1 MRTSCRFSAVT
12 ICEILI
18 APAHL
23 YSRDPLISHKH
34 RNMART
40 FQNPANNHEET
51 VSASASM
58 GAFFLGWI
66 YLAFKGLWG
75 HFFIWLLA
83 VGIPAALVDRYTFI
97 LTIPLLSIFYGLAIQ
112 GILSTRYLRR
122 GWREIGRDEEA
133 IGPSTAQA
141 APLVAPISTTVE
153 PAQLAD
159 SETKT
164 CPYCAETIKTAA
176 IRCKHCRADLAVSS
190 GEPATAQ

>member
-1 MRTSCRFSAVT
+1 
-12 ICEILI
+12 
-18 APAHL
+18 
-23 YSRDPLISHKH
+23 
-34 RNMART
+34 MART

-51 VSASASM
+51 VSTGASI

-75 HFFIWLLA
+75 HFFIWFLA

-122 GWREIGRDEEA
+122 GWREIGRDEESRD
-133 IGPSTAQA
+133 PSTAQA
-141 APLVAPISTTVE
+141 APIVAPISTSAE
-153 PAQLAD
+153 PARLAD

-164 CPYCAETIKTAA
+164 CPYCAETIRAAA
-176 IRCKHCRADLAVSS
+176 IRCKHCQADLNASS
-190 GEPATAQ
+190 GAPATAQ